1 MPLTRKSGI
10 RRKVRH
16 SVPWQVRPEECRSQF
31 SRHQQERRGE
41 PNVRIKFHRWTPPC
55 GHELTVLP
63 AGRWW
68 DAVRATEPVGERA
81 LRLLGADSGAVIQD
95 RYGPLYWLVR
105 PGAADG
111 WDVRDVRV
119 LGLSTTTA
127 SYIGVPPGHRT
138 TSPGTHWRIAV
149 GPDRYLTDA
158 ARLRG
163 ALLAALGEEVGR

>member
-1 MPLTRKSGI
+1 M
-10 RRKVRH
+10 
-16 SVPWQVRPEECRSQF
+16 
-31 SRHQQERRGE
+31 
-41 PNVRIKFHRWTPPC
+41 RIKFHRWTPPC